1 MASSKDTFE
10 SHTFRAHSFASGL
23 FRGVTVDTS
32 VRDRW
37 ANVIRLNTS
46 HGRTTA
52 SIDAARLIATIDS
65 DRLDALATGNRSEL
79 QADHGRIE

>member
-1 MASSKDTFE
+1 MASAWGDSWGDAWGI
-10 SHTFRAHSFASGL
+10 SWGGDAP
-23 FRGVTVDTS
+23 VDTS

-46 HGRTTA
+46 HGRIATT
-52 SIDAARLIATIDS
+52 IDAARLVATIEA
-65 DRLDALATGNRSEL
+65 DRLDALAAGNRSET